1 MPRLFSPQA
10 ILHFWSQATTPEQ
23 WFTKDPHFDQ
33 QLTQRFLATTQA
45 AAMGECAAWRYSL
58 TGRLAE
64 IVVLDQFS
72 RNIWRNTPRAFAQD
86 PMALALA
93 QEAIKHPAFPRLN
106 QRERQFI
113 LMPFMHSESKRIHA
127 QALLLFE
134 RYTDETIT
142 QYEVLHKQII
152 DRFGRYPHRN
162 AILGR
167 RSTAEE
173 LEFLAGPNSS
183 F

>member
-1 MPRLFSPQA
+1 MSMLSPQA
-10 ILHFWSQATTPEQ
+10 ILHFWAHATQPEQ
-23 WFTKDPHFDQ
+23 WFTKDDRFDQ
-33 QLTQRFLATTQA
+33 ILHQRFTATTEAIAQ
-45 AAMGECAAWRYSL
+45 GEGAAWRYSL
-58 TGRLAE
+58 AGRLAE
-64 IVVLDQFS
+64 IIVLDQFS
-72 RNIWRNTPRAFAQD
+72 RNIWRGTPRAFAQD

-93 QEAIKHPAFPRLN
+93 QEAIKIPAFAQLS

-113 LMPFMHSESKRIHA
+113 LMPFMHSESKKIHA
-127 QALLLFE
+127 QALSLFE
-134 RYTDETIT
+134 RYTDEKTV
-142 QYEVLHKQII
+142 QYEILHKNII

-173 LEFLAGPNSS
+173 KVFLQGPNSS